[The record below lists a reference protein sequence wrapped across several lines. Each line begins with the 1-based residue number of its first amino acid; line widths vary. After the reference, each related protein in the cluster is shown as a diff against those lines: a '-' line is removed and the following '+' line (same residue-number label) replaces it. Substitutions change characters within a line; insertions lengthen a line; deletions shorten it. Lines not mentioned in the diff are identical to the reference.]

1 MKFKILLIAVCF
13 VSLMGSTYSAK
24 AEFIKC
30 YTFHIECEGGGGT
43 NLMACGT
50 YESLI
55 NDIVTVQAAIC
66 D

>member
-1 MKFKILLIAVCF
+1 
-13 VSLMGSTYSAK
+13 MGSTYSAK